1 MEQVFQNQLNEDLLI
16 EQSKDR
22 SQIIRNTKNPNIYH
36 MFDHIDTLNYNIHIS
51 EDKEKILDDLSNY
64 GKSIINKINKEREDS
79 YLTNIPSSA
88 NNFGVSKVLAV
99 RSEIIHI
106 KHILTE
112 IFVRR
117 SINIEKY
124 LDTLKLS
131 LFDYMEFMTNRMRF
145 VHKFSRT
152 YTVHNPDNIIK
163 NDRHRFFPTIELLNG
178 LDVAIVLDFDGV
190 TTDKSFGKLYE
201 KCIDTA
207 NVHICSANP
216 TITEDWF
223 DKKGLTKPFKIHSM
237 KGKVKK
243 IRRLIE
249 LQKKY
254 DYLFFVDNETKY
266 LEFAWLFG
274 LQTFHWDGRNIKYFS
289 MNTK

>member
-1 MEQVFQNQLNEDLLI
+1 MEQLFQNQLNEDLLT
-16 EQSKDR
+16 EQAKDR
-22 SQIIRNTKNPNIYH
+22 SKIIKNINKPKIYPIFDHASLLVNTINTKEKNII
-36 MFDHIDTLNYNIHIS
+36 IDDFNDYVKNFSL
-51 EDKEKILDDLSNY
+51 KLKQ
-64 GKSIINKINKEREDS
+64 EREDS

-117 SINIEKY
+117 SIDIEKY
-124 LDTLKLS
+124 LETLKLS
-131 LFDYMEFMTNRMRF
+131 LFDYMEIMTNRMRL
-145 VHKFSRT
+145 VHKFSRS
-152 YTVHNPDNIIK
+152 YTVHCPDDIVK
-163 NDRHRFFPTIELLNG
+163 NERNKFFPTIKLLNG

-223 DKKGLTKPFKIHSM
+223 DKRGLTKPFKIHSM

-243 IRRLIE
+243 IKRLIE
-249 LQKKY
+249 LQKKH

-266 LEFAWLFG
+266 LEYAWLFG

>member
-1 MEQVFQNQLNEDLLI
+1 MEQLFQNQLNEDLLT
-16 EQSKDR
+16 EQAKDR
-22 SQIIRNTKNPNIYH
+22 SKIIKNINKPKIYPIFDHASLLVNTINTK
-36 MFDHIDTLNYNIHIS
+36 
-51 EDKEKILDDLSNY
+51 EKN
-64 GKSIINKINKEREDS
+64 IINDDFNDYVKNFSLKLKQEREDS

-117 SINIEKY
+117 SVDIEKY

-131 LFDYMEFMTNRMRF
+131 LFDYMEIMTNRMRL
-145 VHKFSRT
+145 VHKFSRS
-152 YTVHNPDNIIK
+152 YTVHCPDDIVKSERNK
-163 NDRHRFFPTIELLNG
+163 FFPTIELLNG

-223 DKKGLTKPFKIHSM
+223 DKRGLTKPFKIHSM

-243 IRRLIE
+243 IKRLIE
-249 LQKKY
+249 LQKKH

-266 LEFAWLFG
+266 LEYAWLFG

>member
-1 MEQVFQNQLNEDLLI
+1 MEQLFQNQLNEDLLT
-16 EQSKDR
+16 EQAKDR
-22 SQIIRNTKNPNIYH
+22 SKIIKNINKPKIYPIFDHASLLVNTINTKEKNII
-36 MFDHIDTLNYNIHIS
+36 IDDFNDYVKNFSL
-51 EDKEKILDDLSNY
+51 KLKQ
-64 GKSIINKINKEREDS
+64 EREDS

-117 SINIEKY
+117 SIDIEKY
-124 LDTLKLS
+124 LETLKLS
-131 LFDYMEFMTNRMRF
+131 LFDYMEIMTNRMRL
-145 VHKFSRT
+145 VHKFSRS
-152 YTVHNPDNIIK
+152 YTVHCPDDIVKSERNK
-163 NDRHRFFPTIELLNG
+163 FFPTIKLLNG

-223 DKKGLTKPFKIHSM
+223 DKRGLTKPFKIHSM

-243 IRRLIE
+243 IKRLIE
-249 LQKKY
+249 LQKKH

-266 LEFAWLFG
+266 LEYAWLFG

>member
-1 MEQVFQNQLNEDLLI
+1 MKHLFSNPLSLNEVLLT

-22 SQIIRNTKNPNIYH
+22 NQIIRNTNKPNIYPIIVDH
-36 MFDHIDTLNYNIHIS
+36 MNLLNNNLQEKKNIIGDFS
-51 EDKEKILDDLSNY
+51 DYVRNIRLKQ
-64 GKSIINKINKEREDS
+64 EREDS

-112 IFVRR
+112 IFIRR
-117 SINIEKY
+117 SVDIEKY
-124 LDTLKLS
+124 LDALKLS
-131 LFDYMEFMTNRMRF
+131 LFDYMEFMTNRMRL
-145 VHKFSRT
+145 VHKFSRS
-152 YTVHNPDNIIK
+152 YTVHNPDDIVK
-163 NDRHRFFPTIELLNG
+163 SERKRFFPTIELLNG

-223 DKKGLTKPFKIHSM
+223 DKRGLTKPFKIHSM

-266 LEFAWLFG
+266 LEYAWLFG

>member
-1 MEQVFQNQLNEDLLI
+1 MQNL
-16 EQSKDR
+16 
-22 SQIIRNTKNPNIYH
+22 KNPNTYY
-36 MFDHIDTLNYNIHIS
+36 MLDHIDVLNYNIHIS
-51 EDKEKILDDLSNY
+51 EDKEKILDDLSKHS
-64 GKSIINKINKEREDS
+64 KSVIKKNNKEREDS

-117 SINIEKY
+117 SIDIEKY
-124 LDTLKLS
+124 LNPLKLS

-145 VHKFSRT
+145 VHKFSRL
-152 YTVHNPDNIIK
+152 YTIHNPDDIVK
-163 NDRHRFFPTIELLNG
+163 SERKRFFPTIELLNG

-201 KCIDTA
+201 KCINTA

-223 DKKGLTKPFKIHSM
+223 DKRGLTKPFKIHSM

-274 LQTFHWDGRNIKYFS
+274 LQTYHWDGRNIKYFS

>member
-1 MEQVFQNQLNEDLLI
+1 MQNL
-16 EQSKDR
+16 
-22 SQIIRNTKNPNIYH
+22 KNPNIYH
-36 MFDHIDTLNYNIHIS
+36 TLDHIGLLNYNIHIS
-51 EDKEKILDDLSNY
+51 EDKEKILDDISNY
-64 GKSIINKINKEREDS
+64 GKGIISRFNKEREDS
-79 YLTNIPSSA
+79 YLTNIPSLA

-117 SINIEKY
+117 SVDIEKY
-124 LDTLKLS
+124 LETLKLS
-131 LFDYMEFMTNRMRF
+131 LFDYMEIMTNRMRL
-145 VHKFSRT
+145 VHKFSRS
-152 YTVHNPDNIIK
+152 YTVYCPDDIVKSERNK
-163 NDRHRFFPTIELLNG
+163 FFPTIKLLNG

-223 DKKGLTKPFKIHSM
+223 DKRGLTKPFKIHSM

-266 LEFAWLFG
+266 LEYAWLFG

>member
-1 MEQVFQNQLNEDLLI
+1 MEQLFQNQLNEDLLT
-16 EQSKDR
+16 EQAKDR
-22 SQIIRNTKNPNIYH
+22 SKIIKNINKPKIYPIFDHASLLVNTINTKEKNII
-36 MFDHIDTLNYNIHIS
+36 IDDFNDYVKNFSL
-51 EDKEKILDDLSNY
+51 KLKQ
-64 GKSIINKINKEREDS
+64 EREDS

-117 SINIEKY
+117 SIDIEKY
-124 LDTLKLS
+124 LKTLKLS
-131 LFDYMEFMTNRMRF
+131 LFDYMEFMTNRMRL
-145 VHKFSRT
+145 VHKFSRS
-152 YTVHNPDNIIK
+152 YTVHNPDDIVKSERNK
-163 NDRHRFFPTIELLNG
+163 FFPTIKLVNG

-190 TTDKSFGKLYE
+190 TTDKSFGELYK

-223 DKKGLTKPFKIHSM
+223 DKRGLTKPFKIHSM

-243 IRRLIE
+243 IKRLIE
-249 LQKKY
+249 LQKKH

-266 LEFAWLFG
+266 LEYAWLFG

>member
-1 MEQVFQNQLNEDLLI
+1 MEQLFQNQLNEDLLT
-16 EQSKDR
+16 EQAKDR
-22 SQIIRNTKNPNIYH
+22 SKIIKNINKPKIYPIFDHASLLVNTINTKEKNII
-36 MFDHIDTLNYNIHIS
+36 IDDFNDYVKNFSL
-51 EDKEKILDDLSNY
+51 KLKQ
-64 GKSIINKINKEREDS
+64 EREDS

-117 SINIEKY
+117 SIDIEKY
-124 LDTLKLS
+124 LETLKLS
-131 LFDYMEFMTNRMRF
+131 LFDYMEIMTNRMRL
-145 VHKFSRT
+145 VHKFSRS
-152 YTVHNPDNIIK
+152 YTVHCPDDIVKSERNK
-163 NDRHRFFPTIELLNG
+163 FFPTIKLLNG

-190 TTDKSFGKLYE
+190 TTDKSFGELYE

-223 DKKGLTKPFKIHSM
+223 DKRGLTKPFKIHSM

-243 IRRLIE
+243 IKRLIE
-249 LQKKY
+249 LQKKH
-254 DYLFFVDNETKY
+254 DYLFFVDN
-266 LEFAWLFG
+266 
-274 LQTFHWDGRNIKYFS
+274 
-289 MNTK
+289 

>member
-1 MEQVFQNQLNEDLLI
+1 MEQLFQNQLNEDLLT
-16 EQSKDR
+16 EQAKDR
-22 SQIIRNTKNPNIYH
+22 SKIIRNINKPKIYPI
-36 MFDHIDTLNYNIHIS
+36 FDHASLLVNTINT
-51 EDKEKILDDLSNY
+51 KEKNIIIDDFNDYVKNFSL
-64 GKSIINKINKEREDS
+64 KLKQEREDS

-117 SINIEKY
+117 SIDIEKY

-145 VHKFSRT
+145 VHKFSRS
-152 YTVHNPDNIIK
+152 YTVHCPDDIVKSERNK
-163 NDRHRFFPTIELLNG
+163 FFPTIKLLNG

-201 KCIDTA
+201 KCIDTT
-207 NVHICSANP
+207 NVYICSANP

-223 DKKGLTKPFKIHSM
+223 DKRGLTKPFKIHSM

-243 IRRLIE
+243 IKRLIE
-249 LQKKY
+249 LQKKH

-266 LEFAWLFG
+266 LEYAWLFG